1 MATELSEASDVET
14 MLVEINATNT
24 PISKYREGRR
34 VNVVIL

>member
-1 MATELSEASDVET
+1 LGVASAVET
-14 MLVEINATNT
+14 MWVEINATKT